1 MRPGALDRP
10 LLADGELDRTD
21 CNASAPVI
29 AADALDTFRRCA
41 PLPRFRPLGRLRRG
55 RPVRLTLRCPP
66 PTAVP
71 CTGHFFIRAVRGH
84 RRLSRR
90 VRFGPIRPGRPGRPE
105 RPPLVPLGR
114 DALIQA
120 VGVSIRNDNVH
131 SVTPWLAGF

>member
-1 MRPGALDRP
+1 
-10 LLADGELDRTD
+10 
-21 CNASAPVI
+21 VI
-29 AADALDTFRRCA
+29 ASDTLDTFRRCA

-90 VRFGPIRPGRPGRPE
+90 VRFGPIRAGGRVVLSVR
-105 RPPLVPLGR
+105 PLVPLSR
-114 DALIQA
+114 DSLIQA
-120 VGVSIRNDNVH
+120 VGVSVRDDNVY